1 MTDGRRQ
8 HYFRCASPPSF
19 GDIVKTFRALVPAV
33 DFWSLRLVDQRLER
47 ITVRQDKT
55 EPPVNRH
62 TLGAHITVV
71 DGGGA
76 GYAATCDLSRSGLG
90 AAVRQATDWAHTTAD
105 IHLIG
110 REEHAMPQRSGRY
123 HSTIEQPWHSIG
135 LEDKQSLLMRLNR
148 RLKTHDA
155 IVAWWAGLEYLNNH
169 VLLVTADVE
178 IVQSFVHITPSL
190 GAVANKEAE
199 TQIRSYGSDNAAQ
212 AGLEQLVRIEFEEAA
227 GRVAEE
233 AVALLHA
240 PNCPSGRRDLLLMPG
255 QMALQIHESIGHPL
269 ELDRILGDE
278 RNYAGTS
285 FVTPNMFGTYRYG
298 SELLDVIF
306 DPTSLNQVA
315 SYHYDDEGA
324 AANRQYLIKG
334 GILERPLGGMTS
346 QRRAGLNGVA
356 NSRSCNWN
364 RPAIDR
370 MANINLEPGET
381 SLEEM
386 IASIERGILM
396 ETNRS
401 WSIDDSRNKFQ
412 FGCEIGWL
420 IEQGER
426 KGIVRNPNYRGI
438 SATFW
443 RNLKAVGDASNLAVM
458 GVPTCGKGEPN
469 QAIAVGHASPPC
481 LFDAVDVF
489 GGAR

>member
-1 MTDGRRQ
+1 MIDKPRQ
-8 HYFRCASPPSF
+8 YYFHSNSPPLFS
-19 GDIVKTFRALVPAV
+19 DIVKTFRALAPAV

-47 ITVRQDKT
+47 ITVRQDRT
-55 EPPVNRH
+55 EPPANRR
-62 TLGAHITVV
+62 TLGAHITVF

-76 GYAATCDLSRSGLG
+76 GYAATCDLSRSGLNT
-90 AAVRQATDWAHTTAD
+90 AVHQAIDWACATAD

-123 HSTIEQPWHSIG
+123 QSTIEQPWHSISIQ
-135 LEDKQSLLMRLNR
+135 DKQSLLIRLNR
-148 RLKTHDA
+148 RLKAHDA
-155 IVAWWAGLEYLNNH
+155 IVDWWASLEYLNNG
-169 VLLVTADVE
+169 VMLVTPDVE
-178 IVQSFVHITPSL
+178 IVQSVVHITPSL
-190 GAVANKEAE
+190 AAVANREAE

-212 AGLEQLVRIEFEEAA
+212 AGLEQLSRIEFEEAA

-240 PNCPSGRRDLLLMPG
+240 PNCPSGMRDLLLMPG

-285 FVTPNMFGTYRYG
+285 FVTSEMFSAYRYG
-298 SELLDVIF
+298 SELLNVTF
-306 DPTSLNQVA
+306 DPTRPNQVG
-315 SYHYDDEGA
+315 SYRYDDEGA
-324 AANRQYLIKG
+324 AASRQFLIKG
-334 GILERPLGGMTS
+334 GILKRPLGGMTS
-346 QRRAGLNGVA
+346 QRRAGLEGVA
-356 NSRSCNWN
+356 NSRSCSWN

-381 SLEEM
+381 SPEEM
-386 IASIERGILM
+386 IASVERGILM

-426 KGIVRNPNYRGI
+426 KGIVKNPNYRGI

-443 RNLKAVGDASNLAVM
+443 RNLKAVGDASNCAVM

-481 LFDAVDVF
+481 LFEVVDVF
-489 GGAR
+489 GGA

>member
-1 MTDGRRQ
+1 M
-8 HYFRCASPPSF
+8 A
-19 GDIVKTFRALVPAV
+19 PAV

-47 ITVRQDKT
+47 ITVRQGKT

-62 TLGAHITVV
+62 TLGAHITVF
-71 DGGGA
+71 DGAGA
-76 GYAATCDLSRSGLG
+76 GYAASCDLSRSGLST
-90 AAVRQATDWAHTTAD
+90 AVHQAIDWARATAD

-110 REEHAMPQRSGRY
+110 RAERGIPQRSGR
-123 HSTIEQPWHSIG
+123 HRSPVEQPWHSTSIQ
-135 LEDKQSLLMRLNR
+135 DKQSLLIRLNR
-148 RLKTHDA
+148 RLKFHNA
-155 IVAWWAGLEYLNNH
+155 IVDWWAGLEYLNSH
-169 VLLVTADVE
+169 VMLVTPDVE
-178 IVQSFVHITPSL
+178 IAQSFAQITPSL
-190 GAVANKEAE
+190 GAVANRKAE

-212 AGLEQLVRIEFEEAA
+212 AGLEQLSRIEFEEAA

-240 PNCPSGRRDLLLMPG
+240 PNCPSSVRDLLLMPN

-285 FVTPNMFGTYRYG
+285 FVTPEMFGAYRYG
-298 SELLDVIF
+298 SELLNVTF
-306 DPTSLNQVA
+306 DPTRPNQIA
-315 SYHYDDEGA
+315 SYSRDDEGA
-324 AANRQYLIKG
+324 IATHRYLIKD
-334 GILERPLGGMTS
+334 GILKRPLGGMTS

-356 NSRSCNWN
+356 SSRSCSWN

-370 MANINLEPGET
+370 MANINLESGET

-386 IASIERGILM
+386 IASVERGILM

-426 KGIVRNPNYRGI
+426 KGIVKNPNYRGV
-438 SATFW
+438 STTFW
-443 RNLKAVGDASNLAVM
+443 RNLKAVGDASNFAVM
-458 GVPTCGKGEPN
+458 GVPTCGKGEPH

-481 LFDAVDVF
+481 LFGAVDVF
-489 GGAR
+489 GGA